1 MRSSDLRDYVKVG
14 DVLTYEST
22 KAAYTVEDLSKKS
35 IRAKGV
41 VTAVY
46 PYFAITKLRKCQD
59 TANRWDIYEINGRPF
74 KAFGGGDQQYVDML

>member
-14 DVLTYEST
+14 DILTYETT
-22 KAAYTVEDLSKKS
+22 KEAYSVEDLFKKS
-35 IRAKGV
+35 IIAKGI

-59 TANRWDIYEINGRPF
+59 TANRWDIYEINGKPF
-74 KAFGGGDQQYVDML
+74 SLFGGGDQQYVDML